1 MDVGLMDLIFKYIT
15 DPNINLNLKQAA
27 AVFLMKY
34 IKDFWVRKF
43 IQNVSNFPIMI
54 FKLDFD

>member
-43 IQNVSNFPIMI
+43 IQNVSNFPNMI